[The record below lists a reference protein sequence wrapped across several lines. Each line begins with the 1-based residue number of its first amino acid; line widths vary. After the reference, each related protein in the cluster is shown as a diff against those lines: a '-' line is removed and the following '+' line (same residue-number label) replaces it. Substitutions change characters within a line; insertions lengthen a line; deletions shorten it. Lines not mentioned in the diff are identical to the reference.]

1 MYSQSGKA
9 LEQAAWGSDAM
20 WATHLSLPALMA
32 SAFHLSAL
40 QADGHAGSKQHKYIF
55 VYLA

>member
-40 QADGHAGSKQHKYIF
+40 QADGHAGSEQGT
-55 VYLA
+55 VT